1 MDKVLNT
8 NGFPNIQ
15 IPPAPPNTQIK
26 NFYLNNSETCF
37 IGMNNRERSLYLN
50 NS

>member
-15 IPPAPPNTQIK
+15 IPPAPPTSKTKGPRPEMVEGLWFLHIK
-26 NFYLNNSETCF
+26 VFPFC
-37 IGMNNRERSLYLN
+37 
-50 NS
+50 